1 MRLTTIA
8 IGAALAV
15 CLVSAPMSHAQTD
28 GLLLYMPLDDGGGD
42 TATNAVGD
50 DGVLVES
57 PSWVPSQ
64 NGGALEFD
72 GVTNY
77 VEIPIDLSP
86 QAPGNK
92 GQLSIAAW
100 VKVLETNTDAHGQT
114 RQPIVM
120 KGDGDGWEY
129 ALYVYD
135 DFGAG
140 MSVWNCGG
148 SGIAE
153 PSAPGALPQNE
164 WHHVAGT
171 FDVVDG
177 VMVYVDGELVAEA
190 EPNADEACD
199 GASLPRIAS
208 RVDGQF
214 LNAVIDEVAIWDRA
228 LSVDEVNE
236 NMSGALATPVEPQG
250 KLATSWGLVRRLY

>member
-1 MRLTTIA
+1 MTTA
-8 IGAALAV
+8 ARAALAA
-15 CLVSAPMSHAQTD
+15 CLVLAGVSHAQTD
-28 GLLLYMPLDDGGGD
+28 GLVLYMPLDDGAGD
-42 TATNAVGD
+42 IATNTVGD

-57 PSWVPSQ
+57 PSWVAGST
-64 NGGALEFD
+64 GSALEFD
-72 GVTNY
+72 GTSNY

-86 QAPGNK
+86 QAPGNQ

-120 KGDGDGWEY
+120 KGSGDGWEY

-148 SGIAE
+148 SGVAE
-153 PSAPGALPQNE
+153 PSAPGTLPQNE
-164 WHHVAGT
+164 WHHVVGT

-177 VMVYVDGELVAEA
+177 VMVYVDGDLVAEA
-190 EPNADEACD
+190 GPNANEPCD
-199 GASLPRIAS
+199 GPTLPRIAS

-214 LNAVIDEVAIWDRA
+214 LNAVIDEVAMWDRTLSAGEVSENMNGA
-228 LSVDEVNE
+228 LS
-236 NMSGALATPVEPQG
+236 TPVEPQG
-250 KLATSWGLVRRLY
+250 KLATSWGLVKRLY